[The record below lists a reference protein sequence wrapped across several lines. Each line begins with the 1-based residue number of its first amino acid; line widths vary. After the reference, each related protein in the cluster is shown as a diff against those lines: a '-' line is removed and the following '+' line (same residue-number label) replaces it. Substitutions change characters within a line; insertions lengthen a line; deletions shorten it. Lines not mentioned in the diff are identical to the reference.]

1 MYLKKH
7 PCELF
12 LSYLCIGVLMFFV
25 SIINLIELLKQCIR
39 LLKMDIYK
47 QNYSNQI
54 DKTKSYLFNI
64 GLISE
69 DNQII
74 NHSNNFQ
81 NHIII

>member
-1 MYLKKH
+1 
-7 PCELF
+7 
-12 LSYLCIGVLMFFV
+12 MFFV

-39 LLKMDIYK
+39 LLKMDIHK